1 MRITE
6 AQLRQIIREELGYVT
21 GNNSVLPDGITPEL
35 FVDYVTKFWGTRFYD
50 YDGRPFHEV
59 DPQKYIEA
67 LTWNGEITQE
77 EAEQYVKLAQMCSE
91 NQGQKYDNRRIVRFI
106 SKKFNIPEDKLH
118 TEETNAMEYSPSVF
132 SFSLINY
139 ALNDSRIKDERSI
152 SNIKRYFK
160 SLSKETLEKRVD
172 FMNSMIYFT
181 EEKELPKNVIA
192 KLKKLI
198 SQDYNGLLQAAELYS
213 LL

>member
-35 FVDYVTKFWGTRFYD
+35 FVDYVTISGTRFYD

-132 SFSLINY
+132 SFSLVNY
-139 ALNDSRIKDERSI
+139 ALRDSRIKDASSI